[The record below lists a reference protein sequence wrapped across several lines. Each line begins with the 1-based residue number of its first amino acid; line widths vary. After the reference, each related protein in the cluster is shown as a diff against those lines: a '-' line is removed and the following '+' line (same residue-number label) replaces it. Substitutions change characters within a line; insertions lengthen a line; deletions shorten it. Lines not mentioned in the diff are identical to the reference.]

1 MKSFFFVIVKI
12 SRFVFFFDRAAEVM
26 QYPESNLSDLTLQEI
41 AAFGFFDITLKL
53 TFLNRLRL
61 GYSNTIAVVVGL

>member
-1 MKSFFFVIVKI
+1 
-12 SRFVFFFDRAAEVM
+12 M

-41 AAFGFFDITLKL
+41 AAFGLFDITLKL